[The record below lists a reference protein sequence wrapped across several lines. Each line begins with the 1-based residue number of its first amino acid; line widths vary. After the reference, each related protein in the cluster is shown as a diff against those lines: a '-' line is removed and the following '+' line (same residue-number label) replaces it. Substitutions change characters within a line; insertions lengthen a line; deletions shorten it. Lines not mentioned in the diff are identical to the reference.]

1 MQTRDGVE
9 REKHVHVSCLDA
21 VLAVESRWA
30 GIRRVGGAIG
40 GQLGVFVGVAMA
52 EENMW
57 MREVDVVM

>member
-1 MQTRDGVE
+1 
-9 REKHVHVSCLDA
+9 LDA